1 MYDRLGEV
9 ERQHNNAYEKNP
21 HGVTLHPRDT
31 EWLIERAKKAERYE
45 IAMKFAVEYLQASDI
60 KQIQMVTKRLEKELN
75 S

>member
-31 EWLIERAKKAERYE
+31 EWLIERAKKAER
-45 IAMKFAVEYLQASDI
+45 
-60 KQIQMVTKRLEKELN
+60 
-75 S
+75 